1 MSDRPHRLPG
11 FSYLGLHRY
20 SLTFCVRSRNCVFT
34 TATIVAETL
43 DQISHA
49 AIACGFA
56 VLAYCF
62 MPDHLHLLA
71 EGQDDCSDL
80 VKFVTLL
87 KQRTSFAYRRHH
99 PDRLW
104 QKGYFEHV
112 VRDDEVTQT
121 VATYVLENPLRAGL
135 VKEPLDYPFSG
146 SLVYSREQLSDLWH
160 EGTQS
165 R

>member
-11 FSYLGLHRY
+11 FSYVGCHRY
-20 SLTFCVRSRNCVFT
+20 SLTFCVRSRNYVFT
-34 TATIVAETL
+34 IATIVADALE
-43 DQISHA
+43 QISLA
-49 AIACGFA
+49 ALARGFA
-56 VLAYCF
+56 ICACCF
-62 MPDHLHLLA
+62 MPDHLHLLV
-71 EGQDDCSDL
+71 EGQADNSDL
-80 VKFVTLL
+80 VKFVNLL

-121 VATYVLENPLRAGL
+121 VAKYVLENPLRAGL

-146 SLVYSREQLSDLWH
+146 SLVYSRKQLLDFWH
-160 EGTQS
+160 EGTP
-165 R
+165 

>member
-11 FSYLGLHRY
+11 FSYVGCHRY
-20 SLTFCVRSRNCVFT
+20 SLTFCVRSRNYVFT
-34 TATIVAETL
+34 IATIVADALE
-43 DQISHA
+43 QISLA
-49 AIACGFA
+49 ALARGFA
-56 VLAYCF
+56 ICAYCF
-62 MPDHLHLLA
+62 MPDHLHLLV
-71 EGQDDCSDL
+71 EGQAGNSDL
-80 VKFVTLL
+80 VKFVNLL

-121 VATYVLENPLRAGL
+121 VAKYVLENPLRAGL

-146 SLVYSREQLSDLWH
+146 SLVYSRKQLLDFWH
-160 EGTQS
+160 EGTP
-165 R
+165 

>member
-11 FSYLGLHRY
+11 FSYVGCHRY
-20 SLTFCVRSRNCVFT
+20 SLTFCVRSRNYVFT
-34 TATIVAETL
+34 IATIVADALE
-43 DQISHA
+43 QISLA
-49 AIACGFA
+49 ALARGFA
-56 VLAYCF
+56 ICACCF
-62 MPDHLHLLA
+62 MPDHLHLLV
-71 EGQDDCSDL
+71 EGQADNSDL
-80 VKFVTLL
+80 VKFVNLL

-160 EGTQS
+160 EGTQI